1 MVTDG
6 DKNRESDVTE
16 KFQLFSEAEFERV
29 KQAVQDAES
38 VTSAEILPVV
48 ARSSGRYDRP
58 EDIVGLWVAILV
70 MVAVWVVYPVPS
82 VETGNWGVRSPVW
95 QLVALIIGA
104 VGGFVAGAI
113 LGTRVNWLK
122 RLFTPQV
129 QMRDEVYARAKSV
142 FFDNRVHHTNSGS
155 GVLLYISLF
164 EHMAAVIAD
173 QNVLDKLGQQRIDQ
187 FCHEFTQRLHE
198 GSPIDALCTTA
209 IAVGEHLAPVLP
221 RQDVNVNELDD
232 VLVVI
237 D

>member
-1 MVTDG
+1 MVNHG
-6 DKNRESDVTE
+6 DKNRESDVTG
-16 KFQLFSEAEFERV
+16 KFQVFSEAEFERV

-48 ARSSGRYDRP
+48 ARTSGRYDRP
-58 EDIVGLWVAILV
+58 EDIVGLWVAIGV
-70 MVAVWVVYPVPS
+70 MSLVWVIYPLPG
-82 VETGNWGVRSPVW
+82 VEPGRWDAPAPVW
-95 QLVALIIGA
+95 QLVALLAGA
-104 VGGFVAGAI
+104 LVGFVGGAF
-113 LGTRVNWLK
+113 LGVRVDWLR
-122 RLFTPQV
+122 RLFTPQA

-142 FFDNRVHHTNSGS
+142 FFDNRVHHTKSGS

-173 QNVLDKLGQQRIDQ
+173 QNVLDKLGQPRIDQ

-209 IAVGEHLAPVLP
+209 ISIGEHLAPVLP
-221 RQDVNVNELDD
+221 REDVNVNELDD